1 MRYQIV
7 YCKRGWPLTTWA
19 DNADRAR
26 KLAEQLRSTGYSVDV
41 WQHTKDGAQKNRH
54 LTRLM
59 MAAGTGRNAPHG
71 ASREPPVKNLIFWR
85 F

>member
-7 YCKRGWPLTTWA
+7 YCKRGWPLTAWA
-19 DNADRAR
+19 DNVDGAR

-54 LTRLM
+54 LT
-59 MAAGTGRNAPHG
+59 
-71 ASREPPVKNLIFWR
+71 PPDDGLWR
-85 F
+85 RPKPPGSQPG

>member
-41 WQHTKDGAQKNRH
+41 WQHTKDGAQTP
-54 LTRLM
+54 LPSAQQPL
-59 MAAGTGRNAPHG
+59 PSPCSLS
-71 ASREPPVKNLIFWR
+71 ASFSDGGISYG
-85 F
+85 

>member
-26 KLAEQLRSTGYSVDV
+26 KWPNSSEHWLFRRCG
-41 WQHTKDGAQKNRH
+41 QHTKDEHK
-54 LTRLM
+54 TD
-59 MAAGTGRNAPHG
+59 
-71 ASREPPVKNLIFWR
+71 I
-85 F
+85 

>member
-19 DNADRAR
+19 DNVDRAR

-41 WQHTKDGAQKNRH
+41 WQHTNDGAQTTNNYRH
-54 LTRLM
+54 PM
-59 MAAGTGRNAPHG
+59 MA
-71 ASREPPVKNLIFWR
+71 LW
-85 F
+85 